1 MQTLK
6 SSQKPS
12 DQPLKCDDAQH
23 TGRNILLHTDLRTV
37 MKVQHKVYKVS
48 AKILIKLYRLWS
60 TKTEQEQQIAMI
72 LENFVVF
79 PVCQCKMSR
88 MGTQGK
94 GNLQLSDFLLS
105 YATMVIKAIIFL
117 SILISTTPLQGKPNS
132 PVLQRHQK
140 TDYVENHTMK
150 RESNSGFT
158 NPRPASRPSKQHSY
172 TFSDKN
178 KGTSILRKG
187 LQKSSKASLS
197 LHSTK
202 D

>member
-1 MQTLK
+1 
-6 SSQKPS
+6 
-12 DQPLKCDDAQH
+12 
-23 TGRNILLHTDLRTV
+23 
-37 MKVQHKVYKVS
+37 MKIQHKVYKVS

-158 NPRPASRPSKQHSY
+158 NPRYLHPQERFAKVFKSFA
-172 TFSDKN
+172 FSPFN
-178 KGTSILRKG
+178 KRLICENL
-187 LQKSSKASLS
+187 
-197 LHSTK
+197 